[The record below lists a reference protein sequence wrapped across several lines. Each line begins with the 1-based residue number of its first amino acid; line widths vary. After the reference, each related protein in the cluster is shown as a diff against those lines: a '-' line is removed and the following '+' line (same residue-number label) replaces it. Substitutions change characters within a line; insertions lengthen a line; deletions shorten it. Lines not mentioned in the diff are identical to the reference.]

1 MLNVGLTGGIATG
14 KSTVVRMLVKR
25 GARVIDH
32 DGLVHTLQEPG
43 QPVWKRIVETFG
55 RDILDADERIDR
67 KKLGALVFDNEQ
79 RRKVLEGI
87 VHPAVLEEAQRQRDR
102 IGKEDEQA
110 IVLSD
115 IPLLLEV
122 GMQECFDLILLVYA
136 PPEVQIRRVMKR
148 NKMTREEAEARLKA
162 QMPIDEK
169 LKFADLVIRN
179 DGTMRELEK
188 RADEVWQELLA
199 RERQKRS
206 EVTRIEERGLISI
219 DRSTEDRIDRTVRI
233 TLTSILSP
241 QGRGRLR

>member
-43 QPVWKRIVETFG
+43 QSVWKRIIETFG

-67 KKLGALVFDNEQ
+67 KKLGALVFDNEE
-79 RRKVLEGI
+79 RRKVLEGL
-87 VHPAVLEEAQRQRDR
+87 VHPAVLEEAQRRRDE
-102 IGKEDEQA
+102 IAHEDRQA

-122 GMQECFDLILLVYA
+122 GMQDLFDLILLVYS
-136 PPEVQIRRVMKR
+136 PPEVQILRVMKR
-148 NKMTREEAEARLKA
+148 NSLSREEALSRLKS
-162 QMPIDEK
+162 QMPIGEK
-169 LKFADLVIRN
+169 LNFADLVIRN
-179 DGTMRELEK
+179 DGTMRDLEK
-188 RADEVWQELLA
+188 RVDEVWLELLA

-206 EVTRIEERGLISI
+206 EARGSRNEE
-219 DRSTEDRIDRTVRI
+219 
-233 TLTSILSP
+233 
-241 QGRGRLR
+241 

>member
-32 DGLVHTLQEPG
+32 DGLVHALQEPG

-67 KKLGALVFDNEQ
+67 KKLGSLVFENEP

-102 IGKEDEQA
+102 IGKEDVQA

-122 GMQECFDLILLVYA
+122 GLQDRFDLILLVYA
-136 PPEVQIRRVMKR
+136 PPEVQILRVTKR
-148 NKMTREEAEARLKA
+148 NKMTREEAEARLKS

-169 LKFADLVIRN
+169 PKFADLVIRN

-206 EVTRIEERGLISI
+206 EENPRSAALLQRGMKIHESL
-219 DRSTEDRIDRTVRI
+219 
-233 TLTSILSP
+233 LS
-241 QGRGRLR
+241 

>member
-67 KKLGALVFDNEQ
+67 KRLGPLVFENEQ

-148 NKMTREEAEARLKA
+148 NNLSREEALSRLKS

-169 LKFADLVIRN
+169 PKFADLIIRN

-188 RADEVWQELLA
+188 RADEVWQELVL
-199 RERQKRS
+199 RERAKRVQGS
-206 EVTRIEERGLISI
+206 ETP
-219 DRSTEDRIDRTVRI
+219 D
-233 TLTSILSP
+233 
-241 QGRGRLR
+241 

>member
-32 DGLVHTLQEPG
+32 DGLVHALQEPG

-67 KKLGALVFDNEQ
+67 KKLGSLVFENEP

-136 PPEVQIRRVMKR
+136 PPEVQILRVMKR
-148 NKMTREEAEARLKA
+148 NNVSREEALSRLKS

-169 LKFADLVIRN
+169 PKFADLVIRN

-188 RADEVWQELLA
+188 RAEEVWQELVL
-199 RERQKRS
+199 RERAKRVEGSGSRVQGS
-206 EVTRIEERGLISI
+206 ETP
-219 DRSTEDRIDRTVRI
+219 D
-233 TLTSILSP
+233 
-241 QGRGRLR
+241 

>member
-32 DGLVHTLQEPG
+32 DGLVHALQEPG

-122 GMQECFDLILLVYA
+122 GMQACFDLILLVYA

-148 NKMTREEAEARLKA
+148 NNLSREEALSRLKS

-169 LKFADLVIRN
+169 PKFADLIIRN

-199 RERQKRS
+199 REKKKR
-206 EVTRIEERGLISI
+206 
-219 DRSTEDRIDRTVRI
+219 
-233 TLTSILSP
+233 
-241 QGRGRLR
+241 

>member
-43 QPVWKRIVETFG
+43 QSVWKRIIETFG

-67 KKLGALVFDNEQ
+67 KKLGALVFDNEE

-87 VHPAVLEEAQRQRDR
+87 VHPAVLEEAQRRRDE
-102 IGKEDEQA
+102 IAHEDRQA

-122 GMQECFDLILLVYA
+122 GMQDLFDLILLVYS
-136 PPEVQIRRVMKR
+136 PPEVQILRVMKR
-148 NKMTREEAEARLKA
+148 NSLSREEALSRLKS
-162 QMPIDEK
+162 QMPIGEK
-169 LKFADLVIRN
+169 LNFADLVIRN
-179 DGTMRELEK
+179 DGTMRDLEK
-188 RADEVWQELLA
+188 RVDEVWLELLA

-206 EVTRIEERGLISI
+206 EARGSRNEE
-219 DRSTEDRIDRTVRI
+219 
-233 TLTSILSP
+233 
-241 QGRGRLR
+241 

>member
-1 MLNVGLTGGIATG
+1 
-14 KSTVVRMLVKR
+14 MLVKR

-32 DGLVHTLQEPG
+32 DGLVHALQEPG

-67 KKLGALVFDNEQ
+67 KKLGFLVFDNEP
-79 RRKVLEGI
+79 RRKVLESI

-148 NKMTREEAEARLKA
+148 NNLSREEALSRLKS

-169 LKFADLVIRN
+169 PKFADLVIRN

-188 RADEVWQELLA
+188 RADEVWGELLS

-206 EVTRIEERGLISI
+206 EARGSRIEE
-219 DRSTEDRIDRTVRI
+219 
-233 TLTSILSP
+233 
-241 QGRGRLR
+241 

>member
-67 KKLGALVFDNEQ
+67 KKLGALVFDNEP

-136 PPEVQIRRVMKR
+136 PPEVQILRVMKR
-148 NKMTREEAEARLKA
+148 NNLSREEALSRLKS

-169 LKFADLVIRN
+169 PKFADLIIRN

-188 RADEVWQELLA
+188 RAEEVWQELLA
-199 RERQKRS
+199 REKKKRLQ
-206 EVTRIEERGLISI
+206 VTGNR
-219 DRSTEDRIDRTVRI
+219 
-233 TLTSILSP
+233 
-241 QGRGRLR
+241 

>member
-1 MLNVGLTGGIATG
+1 
-14 KSTVVRMLVKR
+14 
-25 GARVIDH
+25 VIDH

-43 QPVWKRIVETFG
+43 QPVWKRIIETFG

-87 VHPAVLEEAQRQRDR
+87 VHPAVLEEAQRQRDE
-102 IGKEDEQA
+102 IGRQERQA

-122 GMQECFDLILLVYA
+122 GMQDRFDLILLVYA
-136 PPEVQIRRVMKR
+136 PPEVQILRVMKR
-148 NKMTREEAEARLKA
+148 NNLSREEAIARLKS

-169 LKFADLVIRN
+169 LKFADLAIRN

-188 RADEVWQELLA
+188 NVEEVWRELLA
-199 RERQKRS
+199 REKKKRLQ
-206 EVTRIEERGLISI
+206 VTGNR
-219 DRSTEDRIDRTVRI
+219 
-233 TLTSILSP
+233 
-241 QGRGRLR
+241 